1 MNIFQ
6 IGTIVVLAI
15 FYMVY
20 IGKMISQ
27 RKKGIQTDQIA
38 KGKKHTSVFLIEV
51 IMKCATYGIVLMQ
64 LISVMI
70 DWNWMPAGVRYIGF
84 VIALLGD
91 VIFSISVRTMKDS
104 WRAGIP
110 ENDKTE
116 MVTEGIYAI
125 SRNPAF
131 LGFDLMYIGV
141 MLIYFNPIMIAF
153 TVFAVIMLHLQIL
166 SEEKF
171 LPTVFGD
178 EYEEYKKTVF
188 RYLGRNFS
196 NHISRQ
202 K

>member
-27 RKKGIQTDQIA
+27 RRKGIQTDQIA

-51 IMKCATYGIVLMQ
+51 IMKCVTYSIVVVQ
-64 LISVMI
+64 LISVII
-70 DWNWMPAGVRYIGF
+70 DWNWIPAGVRYIGV
-84 VIALLGD
+84 VIALVGD
-91 VIFSISVRTMKDS
+91 VIFAISVWTMKDS

-110 ENDKTE
+110 EKDKTK

-131 LGFDLMYIGV
+131 LGFDLMYIGIL
-141 MLIYFNPIMIAF
+141 LIYFNPIMIAF
-153 TVFAVIMLHLQIL
+153 TMLAVIMLHLQIL
-166 SEEKF
+166 NEEKF
-171 LPTVFGD
+171 LPTIFGE
-178 EYEEYKKTVF
+178 EYEQYKRKVF
-188 RYLGRNFS
+188 RYFGR
-196 NHISRQ
+196 R
-202 K
+202 